1 MIHCYEPSSA
11 SASAGGAER
20 AESYC
25 PTEDFGMRGCRI
37 DWVCVFWAAAIV
49 ATLTFWYFLITT
61 LLSFVRFPTWPI
73 QF

>member
-1 MIHCYEPSSA
+1 
-11 SASAGGAER
+11 
-20 AESYC
+20 
-25 PTEDFGMRGCRI
+25 MRGCRI